1 VKQPA
6 RKPRWP
12 RGIDGFCCGA
22 RVEEES
28 DRWAH
33 MAAAQGNSGPLIS
46 AKDVRVRRILR
57 TVSASGWRL
66 GFRQVRQSRAQEL
79 RWAQWWRG
87 GKGGD
92 GPRGK
97 KSAQQMVLLFLYIHF
112 LFYFPFQVPNSFQ
125 IQDSNFQILIIFL
138 I

>member
-1 VKQPA
+1 
-6 RKPRWP
+6 
-12 RGIDGFCCGA
+12 
-22 RVEEES
+22 
-28 DRWAH
+28 

-79 RWAQWWRG
+79 RWAQRWRG
-87 GKGGD
+87 RKGGD

-97 KSAQQMVLLFLYIHF
+97 KSAQQMVLLFLYTF
-112 LFYFPFQVPNSFQ
+112 PVLFSFPSPQFISNSRFQFPNFNN
-125 IQDSNFQILIIFL
+125 ISNITYIIYINIILFVTHL
-138 I
+138 FMR